1 MGRIRKLLVANRGE
15 IACRVMRTAR
25 DQGIATVA
33 IYSEPDATA
42 PHVLMADEAVLIGP
56 GPVGQSYLVPE
67 KILAAAA
74 ETKADAVHPG
84 YGFLSENAD
93 FATAV
98 EAAGLIFVGPSAEAI
113 DLMGNKAAA
122 KRRMIEA
129 DVPCVPGYEGADQK
143 DETLVAEGE
152 KIGFPIMVK
161 AAAGGGGRGMRL
173 VAAADALPAAIT
185 TARSEAENAFGSG
198 ELILEKA
205 IVKPRHVE
213 VQVFA
218 DSHGNVIHLGERDCS
233 VQRRHQK
240 VIEEAPC
247 PVMTPE
253 LRDAMGSAAVE
264 AARSINYRGAGTVE
278 FLLDASGEFY
288 FLEMNTRLQVEH
300 PVTEEVTGLDLV
312 ALQLRVAEGGELD
325 LPQEGVFLDGSA
337 IEVRLY
343 AEDPTNKFLPCTG
356 LINFFDTPSRPG
368 VRVDAGIVAGQE
380 ISPFYDPMIAKIITY
395 GETREVARKL
405 MVDVLRETAL
415 FGVRTN
421 RDFLIACLENDRFAD
436 GAFSTAFIAEEF
448 GEAGFCEAPPSA
460 RELAVL
466 GVRHYLLDR
475 GSAFDNALNLP
486 DSLLGFT
493 SNEELYT
500 SYLLACGEETYR
512 VIIRAQKDAS
522 FVVNVD
528 DETLNVTLRNVEGAR
543 AVMLVDGETIAST
556 VHLSDDTLHGIVGG
570 RGLDCVNLLAKT
582 HGSEEGSDG
591 RRVLAPMHGRVVEIF
606 VSGGENVQKGDRL
619 AIIEAMK
626 MQHDIIA
633 EIDGSVDDLLIEID
647 QQVGAEDLMITI
659 AADDE

>member
-1 MGRIRKLLVANRGE
+1 M
-15 IACRVMRTAR
+15 
-25 DQGIATVA
+25 
-33 IYSEPDATA
+33 
-42 PHVLMADEAVLIGP
+42 
-56 GPVGQSYLVPE
+56 PE

-93 FATAV
+93 FAVAV

-129 DVPCVPGYEGADQK
+129 GVPCVPGYEGADQK
-143 DETLVAEGE
+143 DETLIAEGE

-161 AAAGGGGRGMRL
+161 AAAGGGGRGMRF
-173 VAAADALPAAIT
+173 VEAANGLAAAIT

-253 LRDAMGSAAVE
+253 LRDAMGGAAVE

-278 FLLDASGEFY
+278 FLLDAGGEFY

-325 LPQEGVFLDGSA
+325 LPQEEVFLDGSA

-343 AEDPTNKFLPCTG
+343 AEDPANKFLPCTG
-356 LINFFDTPSRPG
+356 VVNFSTRLRPG

-436 GAFSTAFIAEEF
+436 GAFSTLSLPRNSAKK
-448 GEAGFCEAPPSA
+448 GFPKPRPALA
-460 RELAVL
+460 RWLCW
-466 GVRHYLLDR
+466 G
-475 GSAFDNALNLP
+475 
-486 DSLLGFT
+486 
-493 SNEELYT
+493 
-500 SYLLACGEETYR
+500 C
-512 VIIRAQKDAS
+512 
-522 FVVNVD
+522 
-528 DETLNVTLRNVEGAR
+528 
-543 AVMLVDGETIAST
+543 
-556 VHLSDDTLHGIVGG
+556 
-570 RGLDCVNLLAKT
+570 
-582 HGSEEGSDG
+582 
-591 RRVLAPMHGRVVEIF
+591 
-606 VSGGENVQKGDRL
+606 
-619 AIIEAMK
+619 AIIF
-626 MQHDIIA
+626 
-633 EIDGSVDDLLIEID
+633 
-647 QQVGAEDLMITI
+647 
-659 AADDE
+659 